1 MRFRLL
7 AVFAL
12 VLAPLAV
19 RAADEENPYK
29 SAKVGDFAEYK
40 LTTKVGDLSIPGTM
54 RQVVTEKT
62 DKELTLK
69 IVSAVEFGGQKKENE
84 QTQKIDLTKPFDP
97 TKGGAV
103 PGGGKVDIEKLK
115 DGKEKVKID
124 GKEYDTSWTTYKA
137 KMKVFGQDIESEM
150 KVWTSKDMPLG
161 MLKMTMTGKFAGQ
174 DMESAV
180 ELTKFGNKKEKE

>member
-29 SAKVGDFAEYK
+29 NAKVGDFAEYK
-40 LTTKVGDLSIPGTM
+40 LTTKVAGQEIPGTM

-62 DKELTLK
+62 DKEVTVK
-69 IVSAVEFGGQKKENE
+69 VVTAIQFGEKKQENE

-97 TKGGAV
+97 TKGGGL
-103 PGGGKVDIEKLK
+103 PGGGKVEIEKLK
-115 DGKEKVKID
+115 DGKEKLKVD
-124 GKEYDTSWTTYKA
+124 GKEYSAAWTSYKA
-137 KMKVFGQDIESEM
+137 KMKIFGQEIESEM
-150 KVWTSKDMPLG
+150 KVWTAKEMPLG
-161 MLKMTMTGKFAGQ
+161 MLKMTMNGKFAGQ
-174 DMESAV
+174 DMESAI
-180 ELTKFGNKKEKE
+180 ELTKFGNEK